1 MPATKRITGMPPPT
15 ALKPRFSGL
24 VASVKVWG
32 APVSQSVVAPLPRS
46 ITVPSDVANRPP
58 SEENASAEAMV
69 STPEAAGAA
78 KLRWS
83 VPSCAL
89 QSATSPISAE
99 SVASVAPSGE
109 KATASIAPSGDPS
122 CASSVQV
129 SVARS
134 RKVPAPVRAA
144 SRSPAGDNTT
154 CQPVSGPSVW
164 QRT

>member
-1 MPATKRITGMPPPT
+1 MKRITGTPPPA

-24 VASVKVWG
+24 IARATVCG
-32 APVSQSVVAPLPRS
+32 APVSQLVVVPLPSS
-46 ITVPSDVANRPP
+46 ITVPSDVASRPP
-58 SEENASAEAMV
+58 SEENASAEAVV
-69 STPEAAGAA
+69 STPDAAGPA
-78 KLRWS
+78 KLRS
-83 VPSCAL
+83 NAPSCAL

-122 CASSVQV
+122 CASSVQL
-129 SVARS
+129 SVATR
-134 RKVPAPVRAA
+134 RTVPAPVRAA
-144 SRSPAGDNTT
+144 SRSPFGESDT